1 MPGTSSSEPIP
12 EGAVTIVL
20 VDDHRFFRNGIRT
33 MLESGGYVVI
43 GEAGTAREGLR
54 VACEHRP
61 DVVML
66 DVGLPDVSGLEVI
79 AEMRRQ
85 APESAIV
92 MMTGSADREDIVRA
106 LGAGATGYLVKDGSL
121 EELLE
126 TVAAAASGQA
136 LLSREVTTTLLEHV
150 RSAEPEPAPASAPLL
165 EQAELTDRELSVL
178 RLVADG
184 LANPEIAQALSLSV
198 GSVKSDLAGVLLK
211 LGVENRVQAAV
222 AAVRQGLLD

>member
-1 MPGTSSSEPIP
+1 
-12 EGAVTIVL
+12 
-20 VDDHRFFRNGIRT
+20 
-33 MLESGGYVVI
+33 MLESGGYLVV

-54 VACEHRP
+54 VACEQRP
-61 DVVML
+61 GVVML

-79 AEMRRQ
+79 AEMLRR

-92 MMTGSADREDIVRA
+92 MMTGSADRQDIVRA

-126 TVAAAASGQA
+126 TVAAAAAGQA
-136 LLSREVTTTLLEHV
+136 LLSREVTATLLEHV
-150 RSAEPEPAPASAPLL
+150 RSAEPAPASAPVPV
-165 EQAELTDRELSVL
+165 QADLTARELSVL
-178 RLVADG
+178 RLVAAG
-184 LANPEIAQALSLSV
+184 LANPEIADALSLSV
-198 GSVKSDLAGVLLK
+198 GSVKSDFAGVLAK